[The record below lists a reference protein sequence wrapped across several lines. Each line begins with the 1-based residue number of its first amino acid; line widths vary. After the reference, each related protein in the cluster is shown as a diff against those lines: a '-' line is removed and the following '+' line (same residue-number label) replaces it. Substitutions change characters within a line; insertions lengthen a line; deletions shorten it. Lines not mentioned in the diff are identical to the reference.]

1 MIPLVTTLVAAALAT
16 REQGADGHHQ
26 MNRGVKYLIANSPPG
41 HEDMPRSFSPKSEYF
56 EVLSPP
62 IRSRYAGVVWR
73 VLEAVPLPP
82 DVVRRYNDSVMA
94 VTGYEVDVLRKDATG
109 NLASVPNYQSYNHH
123 YTSALHGAGAALAPH
138 VVGASNLHHRELFFL
153 PTAVKGPAGVPA
165 VQAFNE
171 HNGNEARQ
179 SYHGLPSGFV
189 QPLFAPQAFIFN
201 PMQINTLNPD
211 GTGKRGGPLPRASA
225 AAPGANYSGL
235 LECPCTTR
243 IVKDLKAKTIDG
255 SVFDPQ
261 CATDP
266 RRSNLR
272 ATGNPTCDIST
283 YVGGMECCKDGMV
296 LLDADQPQPEA
307 IDEVFYRW
315 RFYHE
320 PFDARRHT
328 PLVHLE
334 WAVNGCDS
342 AGMKGNPND
351 CHHIEYDAVQAPE
364 GTPPEKAV
372 HTAVSHFQFRD
383 MLAPDCSVEHDHYCA
398 SLKTAEARGGMM
410 RLLMAG
416 GHCHSPACIAL
427 ELWNADTGE
436 LVCRVTPRHGQGDD
450 VYDEAGYLWLPP
462 CMWGAASD
470 SLLPPPAF
478 TLDANLT
485 AIKHVNVT
493 SYHYGVM
500 GIWQMRGAYGDM

>member
-1 MIPLVTTLVAAALAT
+1 
-16 REQGADGHHQ
+16 

-138 VVGASNLHHRELFFL
+138 VAGASNLHHRELFFL

-165 VQAFNE
+165 VK
-171 HNGNEARQ
+171 
-179 SYHGLPSGFV
+179 PSTSTMATRRVSPTTACHRFR
-189 QPLFAPQAFIFN
+189 PAAFAPQAFIFN
-201 PMQINTLNPD
+201 PMQINTLNPMEPANVVA
-211 GTGKRGGPLPRASA
+211 RSLVRPLHP
-225 AAPGANYSGL
+225 APTIRDSL
-235 LECPCTTR
+235 VPCTSASSRTSR
-243 IVKDLKAKTIDG
+243 RRRSM
-255 SVFDPQ
+255 SVFDHSVV
-261 CATDP
+261 TDP

-283 YVGGMECCKDGMV
+283 YVAGMECCKDGMV

-315 RFYHE
+315 RFHHE

-383 MLAPDCSVEHDHYCA
+383 MLAPDCSVEHDHCA
-398 SLKTAEARGGMM
+398 SLKTAEARG
-410 RLLMAG
+410 
-416 GHCHSPACIAL
+416 
-427 ELWNADTGE
+427 
-436 LVCRVTPRHGQGDD
+436 V
-450 VYDEAGYLWLPP
+450 
-462 CMWGAASD
+462 
-470 SLLPPPAF
+470 
-478 TLDANLT
+478 
-485 AIKHVNVT
+485 
-493 SYHYGVM
+493 
-500 GIWQMRGAYGDM
+500 